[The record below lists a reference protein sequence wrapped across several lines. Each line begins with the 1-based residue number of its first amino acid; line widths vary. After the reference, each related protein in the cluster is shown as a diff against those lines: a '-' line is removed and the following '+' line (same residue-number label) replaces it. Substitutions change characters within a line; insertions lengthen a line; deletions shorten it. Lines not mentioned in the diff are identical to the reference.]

1 MNNKRTFF
9 QYVIPSVLSFALSGV
24 YVIVDGFF
32 VGNSIGDAGLSA
44 INIAYPITAVLQ
56 SVGTGIGMGGS
67 VKYSILKAAGNE
79 KKAREFVAGATWLM
93 LLFSAVLTVTVFFTS
108 EKILSALGAS
118 GELLILGNEYIKVIA
133 LGAILQVFGTGLVP
147 FMRNY
152 GGSLWAMIA
161 MICGFATNVALDYT
175 FVWVLGRGMY
185 GAALATIIGQGVT
198 MAVALVYCAIKKNLT
213 LKIAL
218 AHALIKGNTLVLQ
231 VVVTMCAA
239 LDFFKADR
247 NRRSLF
253 KGSENVLV
261 MLHVPGQHIY
271 GNVGDFLSLGLRY
284 VKDRYHLKGGDCDF
298 LFLGYGLSV
307 LADYGLL
314 RVRVDFLHF
323 LFDFIGRRGNDF
335 NSLLPSHHI
344 SLKVVLPSGKAR
356 QKGSV
361 RLLHGDKDGVSE
373 AVIMEF

>member
-24 YVIVDGFF
+24 YAIVDGFF
-32 VGNSIGDAGLSA
+32 VGNSIGDAGLST

-93 LLFSAVLTVTVFFTS
+93 LLFSAVLTVTVFLTS

-118 GELLILGNEYIKVIA
+118 GELLTLGNEYIKVIA

-175 FVWVLGRGMY
+175 FVWVL
-185 GAALATIIGQGVT
+185 
-198 MAVALVYCAIKKNLT
+198 
-213 LKIAL
+213 
-218 AHALIKGNTLVLQ
+218 
-231 VVVTMCAA
+231 
-239 LDFFKADR
+239 
-247 NRRSLF
+247 
-253 KGSENVLV
+253 
-261 MLHVPGQHIY
+261 
-271 GNVGDFLSLGLRY
+271 
-284 VKDRYHLKGGDCDF
+284 
-298 LFLGYGLSV
+298 
-307 LADYGLL
+307 
-314 RVRVDFLHF
+314 
-323 LFDFIGRRGNDF
+323 RRGRYSCRRRNAG
-335 NSLLPSHHI
+335 I
-344 SLKVVLPSGKAR
+344 
-356 QKGSV
+356 
-361 RLLHGDKDGVSE
+361 
-373 AVIMEF
+373 